1 MSIET
6 NKSYRDIALGR
17 GGMSRED
24 VFVVRS
30 APEIT
35 RFAGAR
41 PDEKWRRGR
50 KYLVGYVGVM
60 GRQDGLDY
68 LIEAAR
74 MIIAD
79 LLRPDIQFV
88 LVGSGPELP
97 RLRERVRSL
106 GLDDQVVLTG
116 RLSDEDLGTVLATA
130 DVCVNPDE
138 ANRMND
144 ISTMNK
150 IMEYMALGKPIVQF
164 DLHEGR
170 VSAGDASLYATRN
183 DATSLGKCIVELIDD
198 PGARARMGQ
207 LGARRLRS
215 SLSWESQVPR
225 LLAAYER
232 AAAKRKRR

>member
-1 MSIET
+1 
-6 NKSYRDIALGR
+6 
-17 GGMSRED
+17 
-24 VFVVRS
+24 
-30 APEIT
+30 
-35 RFAGAR
+35 
-41 PDEKWRRGR
+41 
-50 KYLVGYVGVM
+50 
-60 GRQDGLDY
+60 
-68 LIEAAR
+68 
-74 MIIAD
+74 
-79 LLRPDIQFV
+79 
-88 LVGSGPELP
+88 VGSGPELP

-183 DATSLGKCIVELIDD
+183 DVASLSKCIVELIDD

-215 SLSWESQVPR
+215 YLSWESQVPR

-232 AAAKRKRR
+232 AAAKRRRR

>member
-1 MSIET
+1 
-6 NKSYRDIALGR
+6 
-17 GGMSRED
+17 
-24 VFVVRS
+24 
-30 APEIT
+30 
-35 RFAGAR
+35 
-41 PDEKWRRGR
+41 
-50 KYLVGYVGVM
+50 M

-74 MIIAD
+74 MIIVE

-116 RLSDEDLGTVLATA
+116 RLSDSDLGTVLATA

-150 IMEYMALGKPIVQF
+150 IMEYMALAKPIVQF

-170 VSAGDASLYATRN
+170 VSAGDASLYAMRN
-183 DATSLGKCIVELIDD
+183 DAVSLGKCIVELIDD
-198 PGARARMGQ
+198 PEERTRMGR

-215 SLSWESQVPR
+215 SLSWESQIPR

-232 AAAKRKRR
+232 TAAKRRSHRLRSRPASRRAGRAGRNTARQDRPPNDVAAERISPQFHGHPLCSSVLSTGLKQD

>member
-1 MSIET
+1 M
-6 NKSYRDIALGR
+6 
-17 GGMSRED
+17 
-24 VFVVRS
+24 VRS

-150 IMEYMALGKPIVQF
+150 VMEYMALGKPMVQF
-164 DLHEGR
+164 GLHEGR
-170 VSAGDASLYATRN
+170 ISAGDASLYAVRN
-183 DATSLGKCIVELIDD
+183 DATSLAKCIVRLIDD
-198 PGARARMGQ
+198 PDERARMGQ
-207 LGARRLRS
+207 IGLQRLATT
-215 SLSWESQVPR
+215 LSWEMQVPK

-232 AAAKRKRR
+232 AAGQRS

>member
-1 MSIET
+1 
-6 NKSYRDIALGR
+6 
-17 GGMSRED
+17 
-24 VFVVRS
+24 
-30 APEIT
+30 
-35 RFAGAR
+35 
-41 PDEKWRRGR
+41 
-50 KYLVGYVGVM
+50 M

-183 DATSLGKCIVELIDD
+183 DVASLGKCIVELIDD

-225 LLAAYER
+225 LLAAYDR
-232 AAAKRKRR
+232 AAARRKRR